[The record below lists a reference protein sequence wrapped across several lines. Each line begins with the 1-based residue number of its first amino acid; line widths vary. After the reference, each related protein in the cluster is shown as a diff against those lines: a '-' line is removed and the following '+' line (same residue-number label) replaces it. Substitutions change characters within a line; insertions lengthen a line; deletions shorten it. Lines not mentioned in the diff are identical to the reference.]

1 MKMGVYVSVDMRL
14 TFLLGTLARAKT
26 LNKIVIV
33 IKCIEVK
40 LRSFINVYALPL
52 GNNWKSS
59 NKVLSDY
66 HSCPETSTWL

>member
-1 MKMGVYVSVDMRL
+1 MSVDV
-14 TFLLGTLARAKT
+14 RADLFTRDFGEGKT
-26 LNKIVIV
+26 GKKIVIF

-40 LRSFINVYALPL
+40 LRSFRNVYALPL